1 MTRGEEC
8 GVEFRQSSKLSGVCY
23 EIRGPVVDQADALA
37 AAGHRV
43 LRLNIGNPAAF
54 GFAAPAAILE
64 EMVRLLPTAHGY
76 SDSRGLLPAREALHA
91 RYTERGFA
99 DLDVA
104 DIYLGNGVSELAG
117 MAIQAL
123 VDTGDQVLIP
133 SPDYPLWTAVT
144 RLAGGTAVHYRCDES
159 NSWQPDLDDVAA
171 RITDRT
177 RAIVVINPNNPTGA
191 VYSRELLAGIAD
203 LARRHQLM
211 VLADEVY
218 DRIVY
223 PDGPDGGVHH
233 HLAALAPDV
242 LCLTMSG
249 LSKSHRVAGFR
260 AGWLVVSGPRRHA
273 RDYLEGLTML
283 AGMRLCPNGPAQVV
297 IPAALAD
304 TSLDALL
311 RPGGRLYEQR
321 DAAWRALD
329 AIPGVSCVKPA
340 AALYAF
346 PRLDPQVHPIV
357 DDERFVLDLLL
368 TEKIHVVQGTGFN
381 WPAPDHFR
389 VVTLPEVDEL
399 TSAIATIGRFLAT
412 YRQ

>member
-1 MTRGEEC
+1 M
-8 GVEFRQSSKLSGVCY
+8 EFRQSSKLSGVCY
-23 EIRGPVVDQADALA
+23 EIRGPVVDQANALE

-54 GFAAPAAILE
+54 GFAAPAAVVD
-64 EMVRLLPTAHGY
+64 EMVRRLPTAHGY
-76 SDSRGLLPAREALHA
+76 SDSRGIRSAREALLA
-91 RYTERGFA
+91 RYTERGFG
-99 DLDVA
+99 DLDVD

-144 RLAGGTAVHYRCDES
+144 RLAGGAAVHYRCDES
-159 NSWQPDLDDVAA
+159 NGWQPDLDDIAA

-191 VYSRELLAGIAD
+191 VYSRELLEGIAD
-203 LARRHQLM
+203 LARRHHLM
-211 VLADEVY
+211 VLCDEVY

-223 PDGPDGGVHH
+223 DGAVHH
-233 HLAALAPDV
+233 HFAALAPDV

-260 AGWLVVSGPRRHA
+260 AGWLVVSGPRQHA

-283 AGMRLCPNGPAQVV
+283 AGMRLCPNSPAQFV
-297 IPAALAD
+297 IEAALAD
-304 TSLDALL
+304 TSLDALVA
-311 RPGGRLYEQR
+311 PGGRLYEQR
-321 DAAWRALD
+321 DAAWRALN

-346 PRLDPQVHPIV
+346 PRLDPDVHAIH

-368 TEKIHVVQGTGFN
+368 QEKIHIVQGTGFN
-381 WPAPDHFR
+381 WPDPDHFR
-389 VVTLPEVDEL
+389 VVTLPQADEL
-399 TSAIATIGRFLAT
+399 ESAIGTIGRFLST

>member
-1 MTRGEEC
+1 
-8 GVEFRQSSKLSGVCY
+8 VEFRQSSKLTGVCY
-23 EIRGPVVDQADALA
+23 EIRGPVVDRANELE

-54 GFAAPAAILE
+54 GFAAPDAILE
-64 EMVRLLPTAHGY
+64 EMVRRLPTAHGY
-76 SDSRGLLPAREALHA
+76 SDSRGIRPAREALVA
-91 RYTERGFA
+91 RYTAHGVA
-99 DLDVA
+99 DLDA
-104 DIYLGNGVSELAG
+104 DDVYLGNGVSELAG

-123 VDTGDQVLIP
+123 VDTGDQVLVP

-159 NSWQPDLDDVAA
+159 NGWQPDLDDITA

-191 VYSRELLAGIAD
+191 VYSRELLEGIAD
-203 LARRHQLM
+203 LARRHNLM
-211 VLADEVY
+211 ILADEVY

-223 PDGPDGGVHH
+223 EGEHH
-233 HLAALAPDV
+233 HVAALAPDV

-260 AGWLVVSGPRRHA
+260 AGWLVVSGPRQHA

-283 AGMRLCPNGPAQVV
+283 AGMRLCPNSPAQFV
-297 IPAALAD
+297 IEAALMD
-304 TSLDALL
+304 DSLDALVA
-311 RPGGRLYEQR
+311 PGGRLRAQR
-321 DAAWRALD
+321 DVAWRALN

-346 PRLDPQVHPIV
+346 PRLDPEVHPIR
-357 DDERFVLDLLL
+357 DDERFVLELLL
-368 TEKIHVVQGTGFN
+368 AEKIHVVQGTGFN
-381 WPAPDHFR
+381 WPDPDHFR
-389 VVTLPEVDEL
+389 IVTLPEAEEL
-399 TSAIATIGRFLAT
+399 TAAITTIGRFLQG

>member
-1 MTRGEEC
+1 M
-8 GVEFRQSSKLSGVCY
+8 EFRQSSKLTGVCY
-23 EIRGPVVDQADALA
+23 EIRGAVVDQANALE

-54 GFAAPAAILE
+54 GFEAPAAVVA
-64 EMVRLLPTAHGY
+64 EMVRRLPTAHGY
-76 SDSRGLLPAREALHA
+76 SDSRGIRSAREALLA
-91 RYTERGFA
+91 RYTERGFG
-99 DLDVA
+99 DLDA
-104 DIYLGNGVSELAG
+104 DDIFLGNGVSELAG

-159 NSWQPDLDDVAA
+159 NGWQPDLDDMAA

-191 VYSRELLAGIAD
+191 VYSRELLEGIAD
-203 LARRHQLM
+203 LARRHNLM
-211 VLADEVY
+211 VLCDEVY

-223 PDGPDGGVHH
+223 DGGVHH
-233 HLAALAPDV
+233 HLAALARDV

-260 AGWLVVSGPRRHA
+260 TGWLVVSGPRQHA

-283 AGMRLCPNGPAQVV
+283 AGMRLCPNGPAQSV
-297 IPAALAD
+297 IEAALAD
-304 TSLDALL
+304 SSLDALVS
-311 RPGGRLYEQR
+311 PGGRLHEQR
-321 DAAWRALD
+321 DTAWRALN

-346 PRLDPQVHPIV
+346 PRIDPEVHEIV

-368 TEKIHVVQGTGFN
+368 QEKIHVVQGTGFN
-381 WPAPDHFR
+381 WAQPDHFR
-389 VVTLPEVDEL
+389 VVTLPEAGEL
-399 TSAIATIGRFLAT
+399 ETAIATIGRFLQT

>member
-1 MTRGEEC
+1 M
-8 GVEFRQSSKLSGVCY
+8 EFRQSSKLSGVCY
-23 EIRGPVVDQADALA
+23 EIRGPVVDQANALE

-54 GFAAPAAILE
+54 GFAAPAAVVD
-64 EMVRLLPTAHGY
+64 EMVRRLPTAHGY
-76 SDSRGLLPAREALHA
+76 SDSRGIRSAREALLA
-91 RYTERGFA
+91 RYTERGFG
-99 DLDVA
+99 DLDV
-104 DIYLGNGVSELAG
+104 DDTYLGNGVSELAG

-144 RLAGGTAVHYRCDES
+144 RLAGGAAVHYRCDES
-159 NSWQPDLDDVAA
+159 NGWQPDLDDIAA

-191 VYSRELLAGIAD
+191 VYSRELLEGIAD
-203 LARRHQLM
+203 LARRHHLM
-211 VLADEVY
+211 VLCDEVY

-223 PDGPDGGVHH
+223 DGAVHH
-233 HLAALAPDV
+233 HFAALAPDV

-260 AGWLVVSGPRRHA
+260 AGWLVVSGPRQHA

-283 AGMRLCPNGPAQVV
+283 AGMRLCPNSPAQFV
-297 IPAALAD
+297 IEAALAD
-304 TSLDALL
+304 TSLDALVA
-311 RPGGRLYEQR
+311 PGGRLYEQR
-321 DAAWRALD
+321 DAAWRALN

-346 PRLDPQVHPIV
+346 PRLDPDVHAIH

-368 TEKIHVVQGTGFN
+368 QEKIHIVQGTGFN
-381 WPAPDHFR
+381 WPDPDHFR
-389 VVTLPEVDEL
+389 VVTLPQADEL
-399 TSAIATIGRFLAT
+399 ESAIGTIGRFLST

>member
-1 MTRGEEC
+1 M
-8 GVEFRQSSKLSGVCY
+8 EFRQSSKLTGVCY
-23 EIRGPVVDQADALA
+23 EIRGPVVDRANELE

-54 GFAAPAAILE
+54 GFAAPDAILD
-64 EMVRLLPTAHGY
+64 EMVRRLPTAHGY
-76 SDSRGLLPAREALHA
+76 SDSRGIRSAREALVA
-91 RYTERGFA
+91 RYAGAGLA
-99 DLDVA
+99 DLDV
-104 DIYLGNGVSELAG
+104 DDVYLGNGVSELAG
-117 MAIQAL
+117 MAVQAL
-123 VDTGDQVLIP
+123 VDTGDQVLVP

-159 NSWQPDLDDVAA
+159 NGWQPDLDDIAA

-191 VYSRELLAGIAD
+191 VYSRALLEGIAD
-203 LARRHQLM
+203 LARRHHLM
-211 VLADEVY
+211 ILADEVY

-223 PDGPDGGVHH
+223 EGEHH
-233 HLAALAPDV
+233 HIAALAPDV

-260 AGWLVVSGPRRHA
+260 AGWLAVSGPRQHA

-283 AGMRLCPNGPAQVV
+283 AGMRLCPNSPAQFV
-297 IPAALAD
+297 IEAALAD
-304 TSLDALL
+304 DSLDALVA
-311 RPGGRLYEQR
+311 PGGRLRAQR
-321 DAAWRALD
+321 DAAWRALN

-346 PRLDPQVHPIV
+346 PRLDPEAYPIR

-368 TEKIHVVQGTGFN
+368 AEKIHVVQGTGFN
-381 WPAPDHFR
+381 WPDPDHFR
-389 VVTLPEVDEL
+389 IVTLPEAGEL
-399 TSAIATIGRFLAT
+399 TVAITTIGRFLAG